1 MYVKMITHFRID
13 MMSGK
18 EKGIQMEAKLKLQGR
33 IDSANAEETGRILM
47 EGIEGADS
55 AVIDCSELEYISSAG
70 LRAIL
75 RLRKSLPGG
84 ITMTNVSREVYEI
97 FDMTGFVQMMNI
109 QRAYRVLSVEGCEV
123 IGEGANGIVYRIDP
137 DTVVKVYKN
146 TEDIDTIHRERE
158 LSRNAFLLGVP
169 TAIPYDVVM
178 IDDGVHYG
186 AVFEMLNA
194 ESYASLL
201 IDGEK
206 TIDEIAEMTAETLHS
221 VHDAVPEEGFLPDKR
236 EEYLG
241 KIDDFRDCIPADQTE
256 KLLSMLKAMPHD
268 PHMIHGDF
276 HIKNIMVQNGESLII
291 DMDTLAVGD
300 PVFEFAAMYAAY
312 LGFSEADPD
321 NVMEFFGI
329 SKETVTELWK
339 STLRAYFGN
348 EADAEAADK
357 KIRLTAAVFL
367 LSFMIRH
374 TEREENFRSRLIEMN
389 IKNIDR
395 LIGEVDGLAIR
406 KD

>member
-1 MYVKMITHFRID
+1 
-13 MMSGK
+13 
-18 EKGIQMEAKLKLQGR
+18 MEAKLKLQGR
-33 IDSANAEETGRILM
+33 IDSANAEETGKMLM
-47 EGIEGADS
+47 ESIEGADS

-75 RLRKSLPGG
+75 KVRKSLPGG
-84 ITMTNVSREVYEI
+84 ITMTNVSRDVYEI

-109 QRAYRVLSVEGCEV
+109 QRAYRVLSVDGCEV
-123 IGEGANGIVYRIDP
+123 IGEGANGIVYRIDA

-146 TEDIDTIHRERE
+146 SEDLDTIHRERE
-158 LSRNAFLLGVP
+158 LSRSAFLLGVP

-186 AVFEMLNA
+186 AVFEMLDA
-194 ESYASLL
+194 ESYATLL

-206 TIDEIAEMTAETLHS
+206 TLDEIAEMTAETLHS
-221 VHDAVPEEGFLPDKR
+221 VHSAVPEEGLLPERR
-236 EEYLG
+236 EAYL
-241 KIDDFRDCIPADQTE
+241 KMVNDFEGRIPADQTA
-256 KLLSMLKAMPHD
+256 KIRSMLEAMPYD
-268 PHMIHGDF
+268 PHMLHGDF

-300 PVFEFAAMYAAY
+300 PIFEFSGMYAAY

-329 SKETVTELWK
+329 TKETAAELWK
-339 STLRAYFGN
+339 ATLKAYFGN
-348 EADAEAADK
+348 ESDAEAADK
-357 KIRLTAAVFL
+357 KIRLLAAVFL
-367 LSFMIRH
+367 LSYIIRH
-374 TEREENFRSRLIEMN
+374 TEREENFRNRLIELN
-389 IKNIDR
+389 IGNIGS
-395 LIGEVDGLAIR
+395 LIGEVDELAIR

>member
-1 MYVKMITHFRID
+1 
-13 MMSGK
+13 
-18 EKGIQMEAKLKLQGR
+18 
-33 IDSANAEETGRILM
+33 
-47 EGIEGADS
+47 
-55 AVIDCSELEYISSAG
+55 
-70 LRAIL
+70 
-75 RLRKSLPGG
+75 
-84 ITMTNVSREVYEI
+84 
-97 FDMTGFVQMMNI
+97 
-109 QRAYRVLSVEGCEV
+109 
-123 IGEGANGIVYRIDP
+123 
-137 DTVVKVYKN
+137 
-146 TEDIDTIHRERE
+146 
-158 LSRNAFLLGVP
+158 
-169 TAIPYDVVM
+169 M

-206 TIDEIAEMTAETLHS
+206 TVDEIAEMTAETLHS
-221 VHDAVPEEGFLPDKR
+221 VHNAVPEEGFLPDKR

-241 KIDDFRDCIPADQTE
+241 KIDDFRDCIPEEQSE
-256 KLLSMLKAMPHD
+256 KILSMLKAMPYD

-339 STLRAYFGN
+339 ATLRAYFGN

-357 KIRLTAAVFL
+357 KIRLTAAVFM